1 MAKKVELTAALKKN
15 FGFDTFK
22 GNQEKVIQNLMDG
35 KDTFVLMPTGGGKS
49 LCYQLPSLLMEGTA
63 IVISPLIALMK
74 NQVDAMRNFSEEDG
88 VAHFIN
94 SSLSKAAIEQ
104 VKEDILSKKTKL
116 LYVAPESLTKA
127 ENIEFLKQIK
137 ISFYAIDEA
146 HCISEWGHDF
156 RPEYRKI
163 RANIN
168 EIGAAPIIAL
178 TATATPKVQHE
189 ILKNLEI
196 PQATI
201 FKSSFNRPNLYY
213 EVRPKDNNVDKEII
227 KFIKANEGKSGI
239 IYCLSR
245 QKVEGLAETLNINGI
260 SALPYHAGMDSQTR
274 STSQDKFLMEEVNV
288 IVATI
293 AFGMGIDKPDV
304 RFVIH
309 YDIPKSLEGYY
320 QETGRAGRDGGEG
333 QCIAFYSKKDLEK
346 LEKFMQNKPVAEQEI
361 GKQLLQET
369 ASYAES
375 TLCRRKLLL
384 HYFGEE
390 YNDDNCGNCD
400 NCRNPKKTVEAKE
413 ELTTILELV
422 EQLKEKFKAEHIINI
437 LLGKKTKDIEA
448 HEHDELDSF
457 GSFPDQDERTLD
469 TIIHQA
475 MIAGFIAKD
484 IENYGLLKITKAG
497 KDFLKKPTSF
507 KISKNIDMDE
517 EDEEADMPPMKAG
530 GGAADE
536 VLFSMLK
543 DLRKKVSKDLKVPP
557 YVIFQDPSL
566 EAMATSYPI
575 NLEELQ
581 NIPGVGAGKAK
592 RYGEKFVEL
601 IKRHVEE
608 NDITRPED
616 IRVKSV
622 ANKSKQKIAI
632 IQAIDRKIPLDD
644 IAANHDLEI
653 DELLDELETIV
664 DSGTKINIDY
674 FIYDVMD
681 DDRVDEIYEYFKE
694 AESDS
699 IEDAITELGPEDF
712 TEEEIRFVR
721 IKFLSEMA
729 N

>member
-1 MAKKVELTAALKKN
+1 MAKKVELTAALKEN

-116 LYVAPESLTKA
+116 LYVAPEALTKT

-457 GSFPDQDERTLD
+457 GSFPDQALWTL
-469 TIIHQA
+469 
-475 MIAGFIAKD
+475 
-484 IENYGLLKITKAG
+484 
-497 KDFLKKPTSF
+497 
-507 KISKNIDMDE
+507 
-517 EDEEADMPPMKAG
+517 
-530 GGAADE
+530 
-536 VLFSMLK
+536 
-543 DLRKKVSKDLKVPP
+543 
-557 YVIFQDPSL
+557 
-566 EAMATSYPI
+566 SY
-575 NLEELQ
+575 
-581 NIPGVGAGKAK
+581 
-592 RYGEKFVEL
+592 
-601 IKRHVEE
+601 
-608 NDITRPED
+608 TRP
-616 IRVKSV
+616 
-622 ANKSKQKIAI
+622 
-632 IQAIDRKIPLDD
+632 
-644 IAANHDLEI
+644 
-653 DELLDELETIV
+653 
-664 DSGTKINIDY
+664 
-674 FIYDVMD
+674 
-681 DDRVDEIYEYFKE
+681 
-694 AESDS
+694 
-699 IEDAITELGPEDF
+699 
-712 TEEEIRFVR
+712 
-721 IKFLSEMA
+721 
-729 N
+729 